1 MAKTIFTP
9 EQDEMLKQL
18 YPVMGTDVV
27 VFLPFTRKHIST
39 RAYGLGLVNCSEKS
53 TKIYKNV
60 VELKRC

>member
-39 RAYGLGLVNCSEKS
+39 RAYGLVSGGG
-53 TKIYKNV
+53 
-60 VELKRC
+60 